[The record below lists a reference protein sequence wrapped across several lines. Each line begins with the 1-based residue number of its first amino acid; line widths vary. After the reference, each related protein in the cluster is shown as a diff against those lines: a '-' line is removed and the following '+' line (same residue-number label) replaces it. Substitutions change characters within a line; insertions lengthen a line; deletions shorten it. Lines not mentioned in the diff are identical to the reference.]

1 MTTHQPEISH
11 LPTITDVLIVG
22 AGPAGLTLACAL
34 AAQGVRYVLLDQ
46 ADQGSNTSR
55 AAVIHARTLEVLD
68 EIGVTDELCRR
79 GVEVPRFTI
88 RDRDRVLLHV
98 PFDGLPTRYPYTVML
113 PQDSTE
119 QILAERLTAGGGTV
133 HWRHRLTGIE
143 NGDHGATATIAGPGD
158 TVHRIRARY
167 VAGCDGMHSAV
178 RELAGIGFT
187 GDRYQ
192 ESFVLADVRMR
203 WPYPDDQVNLFFSP
217 RGLVVVAP
225 LPQQRYRIVA
235 TLDDAPERPDAAD
248 VQNLLDA
255 RGPSSTPAKV
265 TDVVWSSRFRVHH
278 RLADS
283 YRRGSVFLAGDAAH
297 VHSPAGGQGMN
308 TGIQDAMVLARL
320 LTDAVTARADTVDLD
335 AYETQRRPVAV
346 AVVTMTDR
354 LTRAATARNPV
365 ARLIRNTVL
374 SLAGRSTTVQRKLA
388 MNLSELSTD
397 GTRTAPAATRAAAAL
412 RS

>member
-11 LPTITDVLIVG
+11 LPTQTDVVIVG
-22 AGPAGLTLACAL
+22 AGPTGLALACAL
-34 AAQGVRYVLLDQ
+34 AAQGVRSVIIDK
-46 ADQGSNTSR
+46 AAEGGSTSR

-68 EIGVTDELCRR
+68 EIGVADDLCRR
-79 GVEVPRFTI
+79 GVVVPRFTI
-88 RDRDRVLLHV
+88 RDRDRALLHV
-98 PFDGLPTRYPYTVML
+98 PFQGLPTKFPYTVML
-113 PQDSTE
+113 PQNITE
-119 QILAERLTAGGGTV
+119 QILAERLNASGGTV
-133 HWRHRLTGIE
+133 HWHHRLTGLD
-143 NGDHGATATIAGPGD
+143 NGDQGVTATIAGPGN

-178 RELAGIGFT
+178 REGAGIGFI
-187 GDRYQ
+187 GDRYE
-192 ESFVLADVRMR
+192 ESFVLADVRMQ
-203 WPYPDDQVNLFFSP
+203 WPYPGDEVNLFFSP

-225 LPQQRYRIVA
+225 LQQQRYRVVA

-248 VQNLLDA
+248 VQSLLDA
-255 RGPSSTPAKV
+255 RGPSITPARV
-265 TDVVWSSRFRVHH
+265 AEVVWSSRFRVHH

-308 TGIQDAMVLARL
+308 TGIQDAMVLARV
-320 LTDAVTARADTVDLD
+320 LTDAITDRAGTVDLD
-335 AYETQRRPVAV
+335 AYETQRRPVAA

-354 LTRAATARNPV
+354 LTRAATVRNPL

-388 MNLSELSTD
+388 MNLSELSSD
-397 GTRTAPAATRAAAAL
+397 PMRTHPATRAAVNL
-412 RS
+412 RN